1 MSRFRDE
8 TKRTMIEN
16 SETVLT
22 PTEKA
27 ILNHV
32 WRHPECSRA
41 EVSQQMG
48 LSKAM
53 LTKAVGRFID
63 ERLVAEDREDRL
75 PSGRGQPAIR
85 LRLVPKAR
93 LGVGVSLSTRGLGL
107 AVSDLACQI
116 VATASHPPLDTH
128 EPEQTAG
135 RVVDEIRRL
144 LAAPAVPDAPLAGV
158 GISLPGLVS
167 SDDEIQEISPSQRS
181 IPFEAVKTAICT
193 AFGKPVYFENQALAY
208 HDAIQP
214 TNQYNVLLYV
224 TLDHGV
230 GGGLID
236 HGRIFRG
243 GFNQAV
249 NIGGLLPEPQ
259 PRPSVIDLA
268 RALGE
273 PEPDVTEARLEQM
286 MAAGDTRLLTW
297 INQRA
302 PLLSMPLSIAVQLF
316 NPDVIVLGGLFPKS
330 VYAAMIDRIDLSLCD
345 VPGRLPLTKPEL
357 RVATLTGG
365 HAPAS
370 AAAAVP
376 IARLFL
382 DSSRARRNGRA
393 T

>member
-8 TKRTMIEN
+8 AKGTKIEG

-22 PTEKA
+22 PTERA

-41 EVSQQMG
+41 EVSQQLG

-53 LTKAVGRFID
+53 LTKAVGRFLD
-63 ERLVAEDREDRL
+63 ERLVAEDRQNRL

-85 LRLVPKAR
+85 LRLVPGAR
-93 LGVGVSLSTRGLGL
+93 LGVGVSLSTQGLDI

-116 VATASHPPLDTH
+116 VATVSHSPLDTH
-128 EPEQTAG
+128 EPEQTAA
-135 RVVDEIRRL
+135 RVVEEVRRL
-144 LAAPAVPDAPLAGV
+144 LATPAVPDAPLAGV
-158 GISLPGLVS
+158 GIFLPGLVS
-167 SDDEIQEISPSQRS
+167 NEQEIQEITPSQRS
-181 IPFEAVKTAICT
+181 MPFEAVKTALST

-208 HDAIQP
+208 HAAIQP
-214 TNQYNVLLYV
+214 TNRYNVLLYV
-224 TLDHGV
+224 TLDYGV
-230 GGGLID
+230 GGGLVD

-259 PRPSVIDLA
+259 PRPSVIDFA
-268 RALGE
+268 RTLGE
-273 PEPDVTEARLEQM
+273 PEMDVTEARLERM
-286 MAAGDTRLLTW
+286 MAAGDTKLLTW
-297 INQRA
+297 IDQRA
-302 PLLSMPLSIAVQLF
+302 PLLSMPLSIAVQMF
-316 NPDVIVLGGLFPKS
+316 NPEVIVLGGLFPKS

-345 VPGRLPLTKPEL
+345 VPGRLPLMKPEM

-376 IARLFL
+376 IARLFF
-382 DSSRARRNGRA
+382 GF
-393 T
+393 